1 MRIHYFIVK
10 NLERGGG
17 IEKYTAEVGGRL
29 VKKGHEV
36 TVYSM
41 SHYGDVPSE
50 YGGMRVVRVPS
61 LPISAGEKLLSSAMA
76 AFSSLFRGKPDI
88 AHFHSVAAGAFAPF
102 MRVRGVPCVLQMHG
116 IEWQRSRW
124 GGVGSRVLYGLEWFS
139 MHCANA
145 ATAVSQKQC
154 VYLAEQYGKPC
165 RFISTGADIPD
176 PMPPQEI
183 VELGLAPM
191 CYILFAS
198 RLVRE
203 KGAHYLIPAYRKL
216 ATDVKLVIAGDAA
229 GEEAYK
235 EELRKLA
242 GDDPR
247 ILFVGF
253 VGGRLLAELFTHAA
267 VYAQPSEIEGLSLS
281 LLEAMGYGLPCVA
294 SNIPEN
300 IEAIGE
306 HGYSF
311 ANKSIQDLALRLQWV
326 LEHPEDARVMGQNAR
341 ERVARHFSW
350 DGVADEVERLY
361 QSVLAGES

>member
-1 MRIHYFIVK
+1 MRFDYFVVK

-17 IEKYTAEVGGRL
+17 IEKYTTEVGGRL

-41 SHYGDVPSE
+41 SNYGHVPSE
-50 YGGMRVVRVPS
+50 HAGMRVVRVPG
-61 LPISAGEKLLSSAMA
+61 LPVSAGEKLSSSAMA
-76 AFSSLFRGKPDI
+76 AFFSLFRKKPDI

-102 MRVRGVPCVLQMHG
+102 MRARGVPCVLQMHG

-139 MHCANA
+139 MYCANA

-154 VYLAEQYGKPC
+154 LYLSEQYGRSCK
-165 RFISTGADIPD
+165 FIPTGADIPE
-176 PMPPQEI
+176 PVPPQDI
-183 VELGLAPM
+183 LKLGLEPHG
-191 CYILFAS
+191 YILFAS

-203 KGAHYLIPAYRKL
+203 KGAHYLIPAYQKL
-216 ATDVKLVIAGDAA
+216 ATDAKLVIAGDAV
-229 GEEAYK
+229 GEEEYK
-235 EELRKLA
+235 KELRKLA
-242 GDDPR
+242 AGDPR

-294 SNIPEN
+294 SDIPEN

-306 HGYSF
+306 FGYPCK
-311 ANKSIQDLALRLQWV
+311 NKNIADLASRMQWV
-326 LEHPEDARVMGQNAR
+326 LDHPDAAYEMGQKAR
-341 ERVARHFSW
+341 ERVARNFSW
-350 DGVADEVERLY
+350 DSIADNVESFYKEYARD
-361 QSVLAGES
+361 